1 MIKRTKKISMC
12 FLMIVFFLSLLS
24 IQAFAENTSE
34 TSAANAETLA
44 NEIYAE
50 LDDDAAKLL
59 SEFGLSQFDMDSVI
73 TLSPRK
79 IIDAL
84 LDILKGAW
92 RTPFYAALT
101 LCAVAVLG
109 AFASAFYAAESKIQ
123 TAFDFCAVLLVTYLM
138 AQSVTDLLGTAFSA
152 VKLCSDFMLTYIPG
166 FTGIIAMSGKPLT
179 SAAYSSVMVA
189 VSNAYAQIGVQYFQP
204 ILLAYLFLGVFSS
217 LQSRYSFQPLMQC
230 AKKAIYIVFGFA
242 ATVFSGLLTVK
253 GLLASGGD
261 SVTVKGVKMLVGS
274 AVPIVGGALSEGVTS
289 VLASASLIKNTVGV
303 FGIFGIVCMVLPSFT
318 ALLLWYF
325 AFTFGAAVAQ
335 ALEQDRVASILQS
348 MAGVL
353 SIANAYLLFTAY
365 VFMASTG
372 IILQFRGN

>member
-1 MIKRTKKISMC
+1 MIKRTKKFSIC

-34 TSAANAETLA
+34 TSTATAETLA

-50 LDDDAAKLL
+50 LDDDAAQLL

-123 TAFDFCAVLLVTYLM
+123 TAFDFCAVLLVTYIM

-152 VKLCSDFMLTYIPG
+152 VKLCSDFMKI
-166 FTGIIAMSGKPLT
+166 FK
-179 SAAYSSVMVA
+179 
-189 VSNAYAQIGVQYFQP
+189 
-204 ILLAYLFLGVFSS
+204 YL
-217 LQSRYSFQPLMQC
+217 
-230 AKKAIYIVFGFA
+230 
-242 ATVFSGLLTVK
+242 
-253 GLLASGGD
+253 
-261 SVTVKGVKMLVGS
+261 
-274 AVPIVGGALSEGVTS
+274 
-289 VLASASLIKNTVGV
+289 
-303 FGIFGIVCMVLPSFT
+303 
-318 ALLLWYF
+318 
-325 AFTFGAAVAQ
+325 
-335 ALEQDRVASILQS
+335 
-348 MAGVL
+348 
-353 SIANAYLLFTAY
+353 
-365 VFMASTG
+365 
-372 IILQFRGN
+372 